1 MKYLNFKKILSI
13 LLLIPT
19 INVGISSCNNIS
31 NPNINDNENNN
42 NEDDT
47 NEEEPILYTITLDNT
62 LIGGSLKSSLY
73 NGESNDYYEVSLI
86 LNNGYV
92 FNYLLINNEEYKEYS
107 EKRVDEENDQIIY
120 TFKNLKIGNEDIF
133 ISASIELFNKDKKKI
148 NERPVIFYHTMPL
161 DIYGEIDKKIM
172 SFNKHTFFVGNN
184 NKAEGNV
191 QGMMILDYIRKNASS
206 MDRNK
211 DGRIGYVLAVGQHS
225 SYESQYR
232 TKGVRE
238 ALGTGN
244 DFYADVPTT
253 LGNIVANDGKMYL
266 IEELASNE
274 MRDFEGAWS
283 DKAARVK
290 MSDWLY
296 EFNDSIDLVISNNDS
311 MAISMMN
318 AYKDIMIPTFG
329 FGATYKGRE
338 LIRDR
343 NSSFKGS
350 VTYNMR
356 GQAATILQ
364 LLKNIFS
371 GVDDKYLT
379 IEGFEVSD
387 DINNKVTMGS
397 YIYNEEEH
405 SILFNPIAYTE
416 ENDDDD
422 SILNDLGITN
432 EYSLGSRYNIIYT
445 TDISNEHLRDFEM
458 KFEVINECYNFNLH
472 SLFRENEEDLVLYDF
487 TNLESYDAYVI
498 KLINP
503 YNANL
508 YLDKLNNASL

>member
-31 NPNINDNENNN
+31 NPNIDDNENNN

-191 QGMMILDYIRKNASS
+191 QGMMILDHRRS
-206 MDRNK
+206 
-211 DGRIGYVLAVGQHS
+211 
-225 SYESQYR
+225 
-232 TKGVRE
+232 
-238 ALGTGN
+238 
-244 DFYADVPTT
+244 
-253 LGNIVANDGKMYL
+253 
-266 IEELASNE
+266 
-274 MRDFEGAWS
+274 
-283 DKAARVK
+283 
-290 MSDWLY
+290 
-296 EFNDSIDLVISNNDS
+296 
-311 MAISMMN
+311 
-318 AYKDIMIPTFG
+318 
-329 FGATYKGRE
+329 
-338 LIRDR
+338 
-343 NSSFKGS
+343 
-350 VTYNMR
+350 
-356 GQAATILQ
+356 
-364 LLKNIFS
+364 
-371 GVDDKYLT
+371 
-379 IEGFEVSD
+379 
-387 DINNKVTMGS
+387 
-397 YIYNEEEH
+397 
-405 SILFNPIAYTE
+405 
-416 ENDDDD
+416 
-422 SILNDLGITN
+422 
-432 EYSLGSRYNIIYT
+432 
-445 TDISNEHLRDFEM
+445 
-458 KFEVINECYNFNLH
+458 C
-472 SLFRENEEDLVLYDF
+472 
-487 TNLESYDAYVI
+487 
-498 KLINP
+498 
-503 YNANL
+503 
-508 YLDKLNNASL
+508 